1 MNVALETGANRVC
14 IMIWN
19 RKFKV
24 FKLYKYLH
32 VHIYVCVY
40 VYTQA
45 YIWIYVNISI
55 WVLACYLKLS
65 HNLRL

>member
-1 MNVALETGANRVC
+1 MQVKRLGQAELVSWYEIENLKLSNYINIYIYIYMFVC
-14 IMIWN
+14 MYIHM
-19 RKFKV
+19 
-24 FKLYKYLH
+24 
-32 VHIYVCVY
+32 HI
-40 VYTQA
+40 